1 MWQVLKST
9 LCTFNGCFFSTEST
23 LTKDLLTA
31 GTLIQMGKSWFVPAF
46 VIVESQKR
54 GQDIIK
60 TNDFGHVPQATA
72 VILQSNEF
80 IFHVP
85 IISKNCTEKTTCYY
99 TNTISSTVVHT

>member
-1 MWQVLKST
+1 M
-9 LCTFNGCFFSTEST
+9 FFQGTEST

-46 VIVESQKR
+46 VIVERKKR

-72 VILQSNEF
+72 AHCHLTVQWIHFSRSNYFKEGTAL
-80 IFHVP
+80 
-85 IISKNCTEKTTCYY
+85 KKTTCY
-99 TNTISSTVVHT
+99 TNTISSTVHTE